1 MSCCKRWDEGNGRAE
16 ATAMGFDVLI
26 LQRYLRSSLRA
37 VSHAWGAS
45 ANREVLPNA
54 RVGWSDDIGALSVW
68 MEPAKA
74 GLSGACSVC
83 AFCFLAGLSA

>member
-1 MSCCKRWDEGNGRAE
+1 MVPAINKSCTNTELPWGAHAVSCCKRWDEGNGRAE

-54 RVGWSDDIGALSVW
+54 RLG
-68 MEPAKA
+68 
-74 GLSGACSVC
+74 
-83 AFCFLAGLSA
+83 